1 MEELGRFLDATTTT
15 CNDAMW
21 RWKEQGGKII
31 GYVCSSVPEEIILA
45 AGMLPYRIRAPES
58 RETSEADRYT
68 TYLNCSYCRHVID
81 EALRGRYDFLDGFVG
96 TNGCDQMRR
105 VCDVFR
111 AVVFRDRAESGGFFL
126 DFIAAPRVP
135 SDELSLGYYRE
146 ELDRLRHNMGQS
158 FGAEI
163 TGETLQRAIEETN
176 TSRRLLR
183 ALYELRKADQPPVT
197 GAEALAVTVA
207 STCTPKEAF
216 NSRLKALLPELE
228 GRVAAPEHRKRLFLY
243 GSELDDPE
251 WVKVIEEQGG
261 LVVADGLCF
270 GARMFWDL
278 VDESR
283 EPMEALAKR
292 YYERW
297 SCPRVMDPDDRQARI
312 KEIVREWRVDG
323 ILGERIVFCQ
333 LWGAERV
340 ITDMEA
346 RENGIPTLW
355 LEREYVR
362 GGLGQMKTRVQA
374 FLESLE

>member
-1 MEELGRFLDATTTT
+1 MENLRHFLDLTTTT
-15 CNDAMW
+15 CNEAMR

-31 GYVCSSVPEEIILA
+31 GYVCASVPEEIFLA

-81 EALRGRYDFLDGFVG
+81 EALRGKYDFLDGFVG

-111 AVVFRDRAESGGFFL
+111 AVVFRERAGRGAFFV
-126 DFIAAPRVP
+126 DFVAAPRVP

-146 ELDRLRHNMGQS
+146 ELDRLKANLEES

-163 TGETLQRAIEETN
+163 TEATLQGAIRETN
-176 TSRRLLR
+176 ESRRLLR
-183 ALYELRKADQPPVT
+183 DLYELRKADQPPVT

-207 STCTPKEAF
+207 STCMPREAF
-216 NSRLKALLPELE
+216 NRRLKSLLPALQ
-228 GRVAAPEHRKRLFLY
+228 GRAAAPGHKKRLFLY
-243 GSELDDPE
+243 GSELDDPD
-251 WVKVIEEQGG
+251 WVKGVEEQGG

-278 VDESR
+278 VDESL
-283 EPMEALAKR
+283 EPMEALARR

-297 SCPRVMDPDDRQARI
+297 SCPRVMDPDGRQERI
-312 KEIVREWRVDG
+312 REIVREWRVDG
-323 ILGERIVFCQ
+323 IVGERIVFCQ

-340 ITDMEA
+340 ITDIEA